1 MWVVSDEYSSRRG
14 DELLARILAGD
25 DTGTGTELLNECWR
39 GYPVERLSALLRS
52 DVESAVKTGVFITS
66 ELAGRSRPLLNDVEP
81 LLNHPD
87 TWVRTDAI
95 DTVNLAAT
103 ADDAEIV
110 ARAIERITD
119 SDRSVGDSAFTLL
132 AAADRDMLDASWGY
146 LHDVNIK
153 EALRSVLDEEA
164 TVSSAAIRARLTDDS
179 QLVRV
184 FGLLSAARISDRR
197 ADDLLAAIEADDE
210 EIQLFAFR
218 EARRRRLVPPT
229 KFEDRGGS

>member
-1 MWVVSDEYSSRRG
+1 VSDEYSSRRG

-52 DVESAVKTGVFITS
+52 DDESAVKAGVFITS
-66 ELAGRSRPLLNDVEP
+66 ELAGRSRPLLNDVKP
-81 LLNHPD
+81 LLNHPN

-132 AAADRDMLDASWGY
+132 AAADRDVLEASWGY
-146 LHDVNIK
+146 LHDVDIK
-153 EALRSVLDEEA
+153 EGLRSVLDGEA
-164 TVSSAAIRARLTDDS
+164 TVSSAAIRSRLADDS
-179 QLVRV
+179 QLVRL

-197 ADDLLAAIEADDE
+197 ADDLLAAIEADNE

>member
-1 MWVVSDEYSSRRG
+1 VSDEYSSRRG

>member
-1 MWVVSDEYSSRRG
+1 VVSDEYSSRRG

-25 DTGTGTELLNECWR
+25 GEGSGNDLLKECWR
-39 GYPVERLSALLRS
+39 GFPVERLSPLLRS
-52 DVESAVKTGVFITS
+52 DVESAVKAGVFITS
-66 ELAGRSRPLLNDVEP
+66 ELAERSRPLLSDVEP

-103 ADDAEIV
+103 AADAEIV

-119 SDRSVGDSAFTLL
+119 SDRSVAYSAFQLL
-132 AAADRDMLDASWGY
+132 AAASREKLEASWSCI
-146 LHDVNIK
+146 HDVTIK
-153 EALRSVLDEEA
+153 QALQSVLDEEA
-164 TVSSAAIRARLTDDS
+164 TVSSAAIRARLADDS
-179 QLVRV
+179 QLVRL

-197 ADDLLAAIEADDE
+197 ADDLLAAIEADNE
-210 EIQLFAFR
+210 EIRLFAFR